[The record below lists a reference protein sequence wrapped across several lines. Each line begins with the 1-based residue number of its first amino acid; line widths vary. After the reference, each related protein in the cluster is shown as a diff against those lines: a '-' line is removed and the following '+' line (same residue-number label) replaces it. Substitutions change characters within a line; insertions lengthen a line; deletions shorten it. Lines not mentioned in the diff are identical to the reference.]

1 MDTLKVLPKSL
12 SAESKHSSRE
22 TSPNRYVLNESTDQQ
37 TSALQIDD
45 SPTQRNN
52 VEQKLREREE
62 SVPIND
68 NTSVTDDLKDND
80 ETCIPSAQLD
90 ENDGNLTTISQISN
104 DSADIKQLYKSHHRT
119 SSSLAYNRITTK
131 IACTKESIKKEQ
143 TARDANVNEYLKLAA
158 NADKQQ
164 LQRIKAV
171 FEKKNQKS
179 AHNISQLQKKLESYS
194 KRYKDMQY
202 HQNQKQQSIRQP
214 REMLRDVGQ
223 GLRNVGGNIR
233 DGVSGLS
240 ATVMSKPREF
250 AHLIKN
256 KFGSAD
262 NINQLSSTW
271 YADHNIMEIN
281 PSHIEDNVSFRY
293 ENIMNSSL
301 GMSEETDPIGISS
314 PGIIGDLGEKYSE
327 QESECSSVTSD
338 SIPLSSGKHRVLRN
352 RHCTNYKAIH
362 DIRDDYDRLKGKLE
376 RLEMLHK
383 DVSELA
389 MSLETE
395 RYRAERL
402 EEQLNDLTE
411 LHQNEIE
418 NLKQAIADLEEKV
431 QYQSDERLRDVYEIM
446 ENCQTRISKIEH
458 LSQQQYVTVEG
469 IDNSNARAVV
479 VKLIN
484 VVLTVLQVI
493 LLLVATAAGITMP
506 FLKTRVRVLT
516 TVVCIISVVFIF
528 RQWTEI
534 RNLWFYSIDTMK
546 IFAST

>member
-1 MDTLKVLPKSL
+1 METLKVMPKSL

-22 TSPNRYVLNESTDQQ
+22 NSPNRHTLNESE
-37 TSALQIDD
+37 LQKTAMQNDD

-52 VEQKLREREE
+52 NAPKVRDKDE
-62 SVPIND
+62 SIPTHD
-68 NTSVTDDLKDND
+68 NSCFADDMKDHD
-80 ETCIPSAQLD
+80 ETCVASSQLD
-90 ENDGNLTTISQISN
+90 ENDGNLTTISQLSN
-104 DSADIKQLYKSHHRT
+104 DSSDIKHFYKSHHRT

-158 NADKQQ
+158 SADKQQ

-262 NINQLSSTW
+262 NINQLSSN
-271 YADHNIMEIN
+271 HNIMEIN
-281 PSHIEDNVSFRY
+281 RDLNTSHLDDNVSFRY
-293 ENIMNSSL
+293 ENVLNSTL
-301 GMSEETDPIGISS
+301 GGESDTIGISS
-314 PGIIGDLGEKYSE
+314 PGIIGDLEGKYSE
-327 QESECSSVTSD
+327 QGSDCSSVTSD
-338 SIPLSSGKHRVLRN
+338 SIPLSSGKHRVIRSH
-352 RHCTNYKAIH
+352 HCTNSKAIN
-362 DIRDDYDRLKGKLE
+362 DIRDDYDRLKGKLD
-376 RLEMLHK
+376 RLEILHK

-389 MSLETE
+389 MALETE

-506 FLKTRVRVLT
+506 FLKTRIRVLT
-516 TVVCIISVVFIF
+516 TIICIISIVFII
-528 RQWTEI
+528 RQWSDL
-534 RNLWFYSIDTMK
+534 RNILLNTIDLMINSIPFK
-546 IFAST
+546 

>member
-1 MDTLKVLPKSL
+1 MSKPHL
-12 SAESKHSSRE
+12 SESKYSSRD
-22 TSPNRYVLNESTDQQ
+22 TSPNRSIPVSGRLDTLSLSSNLRNESTSQPI
-37 TSALQIDD
+37 TSESKDRDKDD
-45 SPTQRNN
+45 FIQSS
-52 VEQKLREREE
+52 E
-62 SVPIND
+62 SMLDDGKDDDPINQSG
-68 NTSVTDDLKDND
+68 T
-80 ETCIPSAQLD
+80 LD
-90 ENDGNLTTISQISN
+90 DGNLTTISQISN
-104 DSADIKQLYKSHHRT
+104 DSNDIKLFYKGHHRT

-194 KRYKDMQY
+194 KRYKELQY
-202 HQNQKQQSIRQP
+202 QYSQKQQQSSRQP

-271 YADHNIMEIN
+271 YTDHNIMDIN
-281 PSHIEDNVSFRY
+281 RDLNPGHIEDNVSY
-293 ENIMNSSL
+293 NYDNAMNANV
-301 GMSEETDPIGISS
+301 GNEPTDALAASS
-314 PGIIGDLGEKYSE
+314 PGLIGDIGGKYSE
-327 QESECSSVTSD
+327 HESECSSVTSD
-338 SIPLSSGKHRVLRN
+338 SIPLSSGKHRMMRS
-352 RHCTNYKAIH
+352 RHCTNYKVIH
-362 DIRDDYDRLKGKLE
+362 DIRDDYDRMNGKLE
-376 RLEMLHK
+376 RLETLNK
-383 DVSELA
+383 DVSELGMA
-389 MSLETE
+389 LETE

-446 ENCQTRISKIEH
+446 ENCQTRISKMEH
-458 LSQQQYVTVEG
+458 MSQQQYVTVEG

-506 FLKTRVRVLT
+506 FLKTRVRVLST
-516 TVVCIISVVFIF
+516 IICVMSIAFVF
-528 RQWTEI
+528 RQWSEL
-534 RNLWFYSIDTMK
+534 RNFWFYSAGLLKNSLQIK
-546 IFAST
+546 

>member
-1 MDTLKVLPKSL
+1 MESL
-12 SAESKHSSRE
+12 RVTSHPSSIESKHSSRE
-22 TSPNRYVLNESTDQQ
+22 TSPSRKRVNASANLVTQAVVMQ
-37 TSALQIDD
+37 TGYTMS
-45 SPTQRNN
+45 
-52 VEQKLREREE
+52 EREG
-62 SVPIND
+62 SL
-68 NTSVTDDLKDND
+68 SVTDNASGAEEAKDNE
-80 ETCIPSAQLD
+80 ETIITSIQGD
-90 ENDGNLTTISQISN
+90 ENDGNLTTISQLSN
-104 DSADIKQLYKSHHRT
+104 DSNDSKPFYKGHHRT
-119 SSSLAYNRITTK
+119 SSSLACNRITTK

-158 NADKQQ
+158 SADKQQ

-179 AHNISQLQKKLESYS
+179 AHNILQLQKKLESYS
-194 KRYKDMQY
+194 KRYKDLQ
-202 HQNQKQQSIRQP
+202 HHQKQQQSVRQP

-240 ATVMSKPREF
+240 ASVMSKPREF

-271 YADHNIMEIN
+271 YTEPNTGDIN
-281 PSHIEDNVSFRY
+281 RTLHPSHIDDETSLRY
-293 ENIMNSSL
+293 ENLNISKGVNPS
-301 GMSEETDPIGISS
+301 DDIAISS
-314 PGIIGDLGEKYSE
+314 PGIIGDIEGKYSE
-327 QESECSSVTSD
+327 HDSECSSVTSD
-338 SIPLSSGKHRVLRN
+338 SIPLSSGKHRMLR
-352 RHCTNYKAIH
+352 RSHCTSYKANNEIREEH
-362 DIRDDYDRLKGKLE
+362 DRIKGKIDRLEG
-376 RLEMLHK
+376 LHK
-383 DVSELA
+383 DFTELA
-389 MSLETE
+389 IALDTE

-446 ENCQTRISKIEH
+446 ENCQTRVSKMEH
-458 LSQQQYVTVEG
+458 ISQQQYVTVEG

-484 VVLTVLQVI
+484 VVLTVLQVV
-493 LLLVATAAGITMP
+493 LLLVATAAGIVMP
-506 FLKTRVRVLT
+506 FLKTRVRVLST
-516 TVVCIISVVFIF
+516 IVCIMSIALIF
-528 RQWTEI
+528 RQWSD
-534 RNLWFYSIDTMK
+534 LKQFWVYSIGFVRGFLK
-546 IFAST
+546 I